1 MRQCIV
7 QGFFP
12 GQVLPYLGTQQIH
25 ILTDFV
31 GMGVFKSSRV
41 LAQFPR
47 HAGHDDFAHPVFTG
61 RSEALRDKVPDA
73 GERRFG
79 QRGKPPFRAGLR
91 ASAGAEHHCRPVGDM
106 VRFHANPHGSA
117 YEMLQKGVQ
126 TSTEQQNNPPAKGK
140 EMAVDDGILGGIK
153 NI

>member
-61 RSEALRDKVPDA
+61 RGEALRDKVPDA

-79 QRGKPPFRAGLR
+79 QRGSRRSAPDFVRPP
-91 ASAGAEHHCRPVGDM
+91 
-106 VRFHANPHGSA
+106 
-117 YEMLQKGVQ
+117 VQ
-126 TSTEQQNNPPAKGK
+126 NTIVVPWAIWCDFTQIRTVS
-140 EMAVDDGILGGIK
+140 I
-153 NI
+153 

>member
-31 GMGVFKSSRV
+31 GMGVLKSSRV

-61 RSEALRDKVPDA
+61 RGEALRDKVPDA

-106 VRFHANPHGSA
+106 VRFHANPHSFDIGFVA
-117 YEMLQKGVQ
+117 VGPHEPGRPKDRD
-126 TSTEQQNNPPAKGK
+126 PADNAEKR
-140 EMAVDDGILGGIK
+140 V
-153 NI
+153 